1 MEKLYVVCWGHSSVN
16 DDGNCVANC
25 GVVGVY
31 KSRDK
36 AESALQVD
44 LEAFKES
51 VVDGYDSEDV
61 QEVLDGMQIYGSVKE
76 GYFEV
81 DYPAAFNTMEYRV
94 EIIEQEAQED

>member
-1 MEKLYVVCWGHSSVN
+1 MEKLFVVCWGHSSVN

-36 AESALQVD
+36 AEKALKVD
-44 LEAFKES
+44 LEAFMES

-61 QEVLDGMQIYGSVKE
+61 QEVLDGMQTYGSVKE

-81 DYPAAFNTMEYRV
+81 DHAGAFNPMEYRV